1 MKDSKRFATSVG
13 RLLDRPVMD
22 TSAQSEATTKKLR
35 KSCSSIQLDSSTHHT
50 GSILS
55 CSMKQ

>member
-1 MKDSKRFATSVG
+1 MKDSKQFATSVG
-13 RLLDRPVMD
+13 RLLDRLVTD
-22 TSAQSEATTKKLR
+22 TSAQSEATTKKQR
-35 KSCSSIQLDSSTHHT
+35 RSFFSIQLDSSTHHT